1 MMTSNL
7 RYLLCELNDENYTE
21 PTFTVFDSHELAFK
35 QAVERCTG
43 VAYYYESDFELE
55 CKDNLNRISITFN
68 KNPYGEDN
76 NFYTTEIKEYDSA
89 KGNYVLVWH
98 HAYNGVGFDVEL
110 VGTYEEC
117 KQKMID
123 SVHKREMEIDCELD
137 FQDNWQSCI
146 DTGDEWEV
154 WTIVKLE
161 ECK

>member
-1 MMTSNL
+1 M
-7 RYLLCELNDENYTE
+7 
-21 PTFTVFDSHELAFK
+21 FDSHELAFK

>member
-1 MMTSNL
+1 MRISNL
-7 RYLLCELNDENYTE
+7 QYLLCELNDENYTE
-21 PTFTVFDSHELAFK
+21 PTFTVFNSHESAFK

-68 KNPYGEDN
+68 KSPYGEDN

-117 KQKMID
+117 KQNQYIEHNQKVAGRKVGI
-123 SVHKREMEIDCELD
+123 VR
-137 FQDNWQSCI
+137 NY
-146 DTGDEWEV
+146 TGDGLLHRWRKCNLKELLEDYKEV
-154 WTIVKLE
+154 
-161 ECK
+161 

>member
-21 PTFTVFDSHELAFK
+21 PTFTVFDSHESTFK

-43 VAYYYESDFELE
+43 VAYYYKSDFKLE
-55 CKDNLNRISITFN
+55 CNDKNRLSIIFN
-68 KNPYGEDN
+68 ENPYDADN
-76 NFYTTEIKEYDSA
+76 NFYVTEIKEYNA
-89 KGNYVLVWH
+89 KGGDYILVWH
-98 HAYNGVGFDVEL
+98 HAYNGVEFDIDYI
-110 VGTYEEC
+110 GSYEAC
-117 KQKMID
+117 RQKMID
-123 SVHKREMEIDCELD
+123 SVRKREMEIDCELD
-137 FQDNWQSCI
+137 YQDNWQSCI